1 MTAPGIQLY
10 ALLVGLLSG
19 AIFFGGLWWTVRA
32 GTVVRHPAIWF
43 ALSLALRGSLLGV
56 GFYYVAADGWQAL
69 LLCTAGVLIAR
80 TAMFRLISPAGLRP
94 HAS

>member
-69 LLCTAGVLIAR
+69 LLCTTGLLIAR
-80 TAMFRLISPAGLRP
+80 TAMFRLIPPADFRP

>member
-1 MTAPGIQLY
+1 MTAPGIQLC
-10 ALLVGLLSG
+10 ALLVGLISG

-32 GTVVRHPAIWF
+32 GTAVRHPAVWF
-43 ALSLALRGSLLGV
+43 PISLALRGSLLSV

-80 TAMFRLISPAGLRP
+80 TAMFRLISPAGFRP

>member
-1 MTAPGIQLY
+1 MTAPAIHLY
-10 ALLVGLLSG
+10 AVLVGLLSG

-32 GTVVRHPAIWF
+32 GTVVRHPAVWF
-43 ALSLALRGSLLGV
+43 PISLALRGSLLGV
-56 GFYYVAADGWQAL
+56 GFYYVAADGCQAL

-80 TAMFRLISPAGLRP
+80 TAMFRSISPKEFRP

>member
-1 MTAPGIQLY
+1 MTASGIQMC
-10 ALLVGLLSG
+10 ALIVGLISG
-19 AIFFGGLWWTVRA
+19 ASFFGGLWWTVRA
-32 GTVVRHPAIWF
+32 GTAVRHPAVWF
-43 ALSLALRGSLLGV
+43 PLSLALRGSLLGV

-80 TAMFRLISPAGLRP
+80 TAMLCLICPADFRP